1 LSAPGGAFPC
11 AQVSVSRQPR
21 SVWCC
26 QCLRMLE
33 PVGPI
38 NHIAEHPDHVVIV
51 AVGGFEVWT
60 EGGRTP

>member
-33 PVGPI
+33 PGPNMEPKGDVGPI

-51 AVGGFEVWT
+51 A
-60 EGGRTP
+60 GGRTP